1 MRKRTA
7 YDENSRMGKGDPLR
21 MAGLDVAK
29 PKLKTPKKKKPYKQ
43 KRERSLDE
51 IEVIKDKYGSGII
64 ID

>member
-29 PKLKTPKKKKPYKQ
+29 PKLKTPKRRNHINKSEKGRLTK
-43 KRERSLDE
+43 
-51 IEVIKDKYGSGII
+51 
-64 ID
+64 